1 MIIVPTR
8 ICNTDKCSYCW
19 VLKKD
24 FENKYFKNLNI
35 NDFKEKIKLLS
46 RKTWDYN
53 LRFFWWEP
61 FLKFPT
67 IKEIIKILNKEKYN
81 FTINTNLSLIKE
93 EYIPFLKENNI
104 KLIISCNWDLY
115 SHCLTRNLEKDKTI
129 ILYENIKKIV
139 KYWIDYQINI
149 VTTPKIVDR
158 LHKNFNF
165 IYNKLWWKI
174 FNLLPVNYN
183 WWTNKWLE
191 IFKEQLE
198 LIEKDIKLNKL
209 KINFINKEISNEVSL
224 FNSEIVIDSDWK
236 VYPSMVI
243 LETFFEKEKEKIQ
256 ITDFN
261 KNITEITSDL
271 KYYEKDNHK
280 IYDNFI
286 NKVLN
291 KKFEDIIEN
300 DNRSSEIFSDFLKKI

>member
-8 ICNTDKCSYCW
+8 ICNTDKCWYCW

-24 FENKYFKNLNI
+24 FENKYFKNFNV
-35 NDFKEKIKLLS
+35 NNFKEKIELLS
-46 RKTWDYN
+46 QKTWDYN

-61 FLKFPT
+61 FLKFP
-67 IKEIIKILNKEKYN
+67 IIKNIITNLDKNKYN
-81 FTINTNLSLIKE
+81 FIINTNLSLIKK
-93 EYIPFLKENNI
+93 EYLEFLKENNI

-129 ILYENIKKIV
+129 ILYQNIKKIV
-139 KYWIDYQINI
+139 DYQIDYQINI
-149 VTTPKIVDR
+149 VTTPKIVNR
-158 LHKNFNF
+158 LHKNFTF
-165 IYNKLWWKI
+165 IYNKLWWKV

-183 WWTNKWLE
+183 WWTDEW
-191 IFKEQLE
+191 
-198 LIEKDIKLNKL
+198 LIEFEKQLKLIETDIKSNKL
-209 KINFINKEISNEVSL
+209 KIDFINKNVDNDVSL
-224 FNSEIVIDSDWK
+224 FNSEVVIDSDWK

-256 ITDFN
+256 ISDFN
-261 KNITEITSDL
+261 KTLVEINKDL
-271 KYYEKDNHK
+271 EYYEKDNHK

-300 DNRSSEIFSDFLKKI
+300 DNRSSQIFSEFLKEI